1 MTVSHSAP
9 PTQTTEPAGSTRIL
23 MIATP
28 AALMVLALAVIF
40 TSNGLGYWTTL
51 GPGPGFFPFWIGIL
65 LGTSSLVWLVQ
76 ALRGNPNVVPQPEEA
91 VIPDTAVLSTA
102 PTAKKR
108 PIWIVLLSLVAV
120 ASLLEILGFQL
131 SMFAF
136 LLFQLK
142 FQGGRKWVSSL
153 IIAVA
158 GSFGVYHLFTDLL
171 QVTLPTSSIGLL
183 DSLGL

>member
-1 MTVSHSAP
+1 MTVSHSAAS
-9 PTQTTEPAGSTRIL
+9 TQTTRPAGSARTL
-23 MIATP
+23 MLATP
-28 AALMVLALAVIF
+28 VSLIVLALAVIF
-40 TSNGLGYWTTL
+40 TSRGLGYWTTL

-65 LGTSSLVWLVQ
+65 MGTSSLVWLVQ

-91 VIPDTAVLSTA
+91 IIPDTAVLSSA

-108 PIWIVLLSLVAV
+108 PIWIVLLSLVIV
-120 ASLLEILGFQL
+120 AGLLEILGFQL

-158 GSFGVYHLFTDLL
+158 GSFGVFHLFTDVL
-171 QVTLPTSSIGLL
+171 QVTLPTSSIYFL